1 MAPHAGHDEIRRA
14 YRAMAQR
21 HHPDANPDRPED
33 ARVAM
38 AQINA
43 AWEVLGD
50 PEKRRAY
57 DWAIGTTPRPAGWE
71 DRGSPGAADDGGE
84 DSVDSDL
91 GSDQPYAAVERR
103 PSDLLVVVPVFMA
116 VAAVAIFV
124 FSTMSESTVL
134 RTLAILM
141 APVTVGAF
149 VAAPLF
155 VMLRARG
162 RRER

>member
-1 MAPHAGHDEIRRA
+1 MAPNAGHDEIRRA

-21 HHPDANPDRPED
+21 HHPDANPDRPEE

-57 DWAIGTTPRPAGWE
+57 DWAIGTTPRPLTTDDREHSTREADE
-71 DRGSPGAADDGGE
+71 DD
-84 DSVDSDL
+84 DL
-91 GSDQPYAAVERR
+91 GSDEPYAVVERR

-116 VAAVAIFV
+116 VAAVVIFV

-155 VMLRARG
+155 VMLRARS